1 MGLQFWLKHLFII
14 FIIFLISGTLP
25 IKFHHRLA
33 TMKGL
38 FVIFAFQFIVQALSH
53 PLHEAKAKIKDLA
66 FVGGDNMLYEVYKVV
81 DEISYA
87 PEAENEI
94 SSNVLDN
101 IDDVVDSFAD
111 GIGIPIAQRKA
122 LLRERLQRYFCL
134 KGLIPCPTTTTT
146 TTTPSAAVTTTAAP
160 TTTTTTTTTA
170 TTTTTTTT

>member
-1 MGLQFWLKHLFII
+1 MGTSILAEHLFII

-38 FVIFAFQFIVQALSH
+38 FVIFAFQFLVQAFSH
-53 PLHEAKAKIKDLA
+53 PLHEAKAKIKDLTL
-66 FVGGDNMLYEVYKVV
+66 VGGENMLYEVYKVV

-101 IDDVVDSFAD
+101 LDDVVDSFSG

-122 LLRERLQRYFCL
+122 LLRQRLQRYFCL

-146 TTTPSAAVTTTAAP
+146 TTTTPASTTTTAAP

-170 TTTTTTTT
+170 TTTTTTT